1 MFEHLLK
8 WIGVKMDL
16 CTGKCINEEKVK
28 ETALTMPDPD
38 QISKMANIY
47 KAMSDPSRLKILLV
61 LLSQEHCVCDIAV
74 LCGQSDSAI
83 SHQLRL
89 LRTMNIVKTRRDG
102 KIIYYSLSDEHVD
115 TLLNMSLAHV
125 NE

>member
-1 MFEHLLK
+1 MC
-8 WIGVKMDL
+8 L
-16 CTGKCINEEKVK
+16 CANKCINEKKVK
-28 ETALTMPDPD
+28 ETARMMPEPD
-38 QISKMANIY
+38 KTETMANIF
-47 KAMSDPSRLKILLV
+47 KAMSDHSRLKILLV

-89 LRTMNIVKTRRDG
+89 LRTLGIVKTRRDG
-102 KIIYYSLSDEHVD
+102 KIIYYSLNDDHVAS
-115 TLLNMSLAHV
+115 LLNMSLEQV

>member
-1 MFEHLLK
+1 
-8 WIGVKMDL
+8 MDL
-16 CTGKCINEEKVK
+16 CEIKCINEKKVR
-28 ETALTMPDPD
+28 ETAQAMPEPD
-38 QISKMANIY
+38 KTETMANIY

-74 LCGQSDSAI
+74 LCGLSDSAI

-89 LRTMNIVKTRRDG
+89 LRTSGIVKTRRDG
-102 KIIYYSLSDEHVD
+102 KIIYYSLNNDHVA
-115 TLLNMSLAHV
+115 TLLNMSLTHV

>member
-1 MFEHLLK
+1 
-8 WIGVKMDL
+8 MDL
-16 CTGKCINEEKVK
+16 CDVKCINEEKVK
-28 ETALTMPDPD
+28 ETALIMPEPD
-38 QISKMANIY
+38 QIVQMANIY

-89 LRTMNIVKTRRDG
+89 LRTSNIVKTRRDG
-102 KIIYYSLSDEHVD
+102 KIIYYSLSDDHVE
-115 TLLNMSLAHV
+115 TLLNMTLAHV

>member
-1 MFEHLLK
+1 
-8 WIGVKMDL
+8 MDI
-16 CTGKCINEEKVK
+16 CTVKCINEENVK

-38 QISKMANIY
+38 QIAKMANIY

-61 LLSQEHCVCDIAV
+61 LLYQEHCVCDIAV

-89 LRTMNIVKTRRDG
+89 LRTLNIVKTRRDG
-102 KIIYYSLSDEHVD
+102 KIIYYSLSDDHVD
-115 TLLNMSLAHV
+115 TLLKMSLAHV

>member
-1 MFEHLLK
+1 
-8 WIGVKMDL
+8 MDL
-16 CTGKCINEEKVK
+16 CSVKCINEEKVK
-28 ETALTMPDPD
+28 ETALIMPDPD
-38 QISKMANIY
+38 QITKMANIY

-89 LRTMNIVKTRRDG
+89 LRTLNIVKTRRDG
-102 KIIYYSLSDEHVD
+102 KIIYYSLSDDHVD

>member
-1 MFEHLLK
+1 
-8 WIGVKMDL
+8 MDL
-16 CTGKCINEEKVK
+16 CTVRCINEEKVK
-28 ETALTMPDPD
+28 ETALVMPDPD
-38 QISKMANIY
+38 QIVKMANIY

-89 LRTMNIVKTRRDG
+89 LRTLDIVKTRRDG
-102 KIIYYSLSDEHVD
+102 KIIYYSLNDDHVD